1 MFTYGNRLYKK
12 VKGLSS
18 KREGITEQDKVEVI
32 FLKKFESMDY
42 FKTEL
47 ANYIGYYN
55 HKRIKVHLKGM
66 SPV

>member
-1 MFTYGNRLYKK
+1 
-12 VKGLSS
+12 
-18 KREGITEQDKVEVI
+18 DKVEI
-32 FLKKFESMDY
+32 IYLKEFESMDY